1 MDKEGRKVSEK
12 AARDK
17 KIKEL
22 KERADR
28 TREGR
33 GSALW
38 DCLIQVDPDMFEAYQ
53 TVYERGLLDG
63 KHLPAKYRELV
74 AMAILA
80 YRGLQESVISHA
92 RRAHKLGATKEEILD
107 AAETTLI
114 PGGAPTFSTY
124 LAAVKAIEEEEE
136 KEKAAKNKSKK

>member
-1 MDKEGRKVSEK
+1 MSERVEK
-12 AARDK
+12 DK

-28 TREGR
+28 TRAGR
-33 GSALW
+33 GSASW
-38 DCLIQVDPDMFEAYQ
+38 DYLIRVDPDMFEAYQ

-80 YRGLQESVISHA
+80 YRGLREGVISHA

-114 PGGAPTFSTY
+114 PGGAPTFNTY
-124 LAAVKAIEEEEE
+124 LAAVQAIEEEEE
-136 KEKAAKNKSKK
+136 KEKAAKNRPKK